1 MTFETDMLALVPQ
14 LRGYARRMVV
24 TGEGDDLVQDVLT
37 RALAAKDRFQDG
49 TNLRA
54 WLFTILRNRFY
65 NFYANREKRTLPLD
79 DATAETL
86 RIEPVQE
93 WSLRNADLKRALAQ
107 LPPTL
112 REALLLSAGA
122 EMSYAEIGEV
132 IGCPSGTVKSRVFR
146 ARQELARLLDGGLAR
161 KKAS

>member
-37 RALAAKDRFQDG
+37 RALAAKDRFEPG

-54 WLFTILRNRFY
+54 WLFTILRNRFF
-65 NFYANREKRTLPLD
+65 NFYANREKRSLPLD
-79 DATAETL
+79 ETISASL
-86 RIEPVQE
+86 RVEPAQE
-93 WSLRNADLKRALAQ
+93 WSLRHADLKQALAQ
-107 LPPTL
+107 LPPQL
-112 REALLLSAGA
+112 REALLMSAGA

-132 IGCPSGTVKSRVFR
+132 IGCPAGTVKSRVFR
-146 ARQELARLLDGGLAR
+146 ARQELARLLDGGMAR
-161 KKAS
+161 RKAS